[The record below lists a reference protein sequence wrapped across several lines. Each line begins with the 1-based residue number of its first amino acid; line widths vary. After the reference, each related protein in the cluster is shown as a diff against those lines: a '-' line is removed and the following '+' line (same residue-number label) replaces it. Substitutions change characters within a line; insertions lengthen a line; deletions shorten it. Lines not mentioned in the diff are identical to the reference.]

1 MMSDKPTDRT
11 TIGRVARAIRR
22 TGLRV
27 PVLLL
32 LDAGAPLAPI
42 AGQLLYVGQPALAL
56 VTGRSAIST
65 LAGVLEDPAAVA
77 ALIDDL
83 EQP

>member
-1 MMSDKPTDRT
+1 MMSDMPTDRT

-22 TGLRV
+22 RGLRL
-27 PVLLL
+27 PALLL

-42 AGQLLYVGQPALAL
+42 VGQLLYVGQPALAL
-56 VTGRSAIST
+56 VTGRSAIAT
-65 LAGVLEDPAAVA
+65 LAGLLEDPAAVA

-83 EQP
+83 EHP